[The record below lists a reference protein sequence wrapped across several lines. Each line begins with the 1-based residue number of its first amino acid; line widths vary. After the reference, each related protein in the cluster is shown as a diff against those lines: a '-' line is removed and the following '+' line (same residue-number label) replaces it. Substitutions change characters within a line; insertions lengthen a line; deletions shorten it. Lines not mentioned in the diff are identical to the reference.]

1 MPVQSDIGN
10 LSACCIE
17 IVARICVVSTDALG
31 SGLGQ
36 TYIAI
41 ATCEKSK
48 VTTRPLVIQRLHLAR
63 RRLKPI
69 MWTYYWKLWGVE
81 LIKVSF
87 QDELMRL
94 DGALARTGTR
104 CKSTG
109 KGGHRTWLSCFTRLG
124 NSQGSKLK
132 SISYKIRLS
141 RESLQVRNDLVGAI
155 GYWARA
161 DSALAGRFDA

>member
-1 MPVQSDIGN
+1 
-10 LSACCIE
+10 
-17 IVARICVVSTDALG
+17 
-31 SGLGQ
+31 
-36 TYIAI
+36 
-41 ATCEKSK
+41 
-48 VTTRPLVIQRLHLAR
+48 
-63 RRLKPI
+63 
-69 MWTYYWKLWGVE
+69 
-81 LIKVSF
+81 
-87 QDELMRL
+87 MRL

-155 GYWARA
+155 GYWRVQIPHW
-161 DSALAGRFDA
+161 LAVSMRDREEIPTPYPAATQSNNISKN

>member
-1 MPVQSDIGN
+1 
-10 LSACCIE
+10 
-17 IVARICVVSTDALG
+17 
-31 SGLGQ
+31 
-36 TYIAI
+36 
-41 ATCEKSK
+41 
-48 VTTRPLVIQRLHLAR
+48 
-63 RRLKPI
+63 
-69 MWTYYWKLWGVE
+69 

-141 RESLQVRNDLVGAI
+141 RESLQVRNDWAAAGFKDTLLRCEMKPEVVHGNEKAI
-155 GYWARA
+155 QPRVQA
-161 DSALAGRFDA
+161 

>member
-1 MPVQSDIGN
+1 M
-10 LSACCIE
+10 
-17 IVARICVVSTDALG
+17 
-31 SGLGQ
+31 
-36 TYIAI
+36 
-41 ATCEKSK
+41 
-48 VTTRPLVIQRLHLAR
+48 
-63 RRLKPI
+63 
-69 MWTYYWKLWGVE
+69 
-81 LIKVSF
+81 IKVSF

-161 DSALAGRFDA
+161 DVEAPFVEARNEIARRNLIKFHRNFGLLRALQGKQCS